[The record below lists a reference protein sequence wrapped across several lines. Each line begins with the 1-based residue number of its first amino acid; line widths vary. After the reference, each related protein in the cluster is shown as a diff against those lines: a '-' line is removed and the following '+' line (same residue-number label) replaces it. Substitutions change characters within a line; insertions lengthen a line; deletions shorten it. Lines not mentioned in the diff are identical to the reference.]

1 MAATR
6 GWIRG
11 DTGPVAPVT
20 VRPQRVVLAVV
31 HSHQSG
37 DRICEFVGELERDP
51 RVQVVWTLAPG
62 ALHHAGGAAFMRT
75 LDAAVLPWEDATS
88 FTYDLALA
96 ANHGRLDEVRA
107 PVLVLPHGTGFSRS
121 TARGF
126 GYGPPVARPVGGA
139 VYGALVRYGRLVPAA
154 LGIAHERQRAQ
165 ITAVVPEADGIIEV
179 VGDPAFDRAA
189 AALPDRSR
197 LRRAAGVGEAEH
209 LTVVTSSAG
218 RTGLFGVR
226 PHLVDRL
233 CAQAPDDHVIALILH
248 PGVWWA
254 HGPRQVLAWLSGARA
269 RGLRVLAPAS
279 PWSSLLVAADTV
291 IGDSGSVTAYA
302 AALGV
307 PTLLAGGGLTDVV
320 PGSTPEALYRVA
332 AHLRDDE
339 PLPQA
344 LAETARRWTPGHTA
358 RVAGHLTSAPGQS
371 AELLR
376 ALTYRMMRLPEPG
389 RPAVPPPP
397 GTPWFVGDG
406 ITEGRAA

>member
-1 MAATR
+1 M
-6 GWIRG
+6 
-11 DTGPVAPVT
+11 T
-20 VRPQRVVLAVV
+20 VRAQRVVLAVV
-31 HSHQSG
+31 HNHQSG
-37 DRICEFVGELERDP
+37 DRLCEFIGDLERDP

-75 LDAAVLPWEDATS
+75 LDAAVLPWEEATS

-107 PVLVLPHGTGFSRS
+107 PALVLPHGVGFSRS
-121 TARGF
+121 TARGS

-139 VYGALVRYGRLVPAA
+139 VYGALVGYGRLVPAA

-165 ITAVVPEADGIIEV
+165 ITAVVPEADGIIEL

-189 AALPDRSR
+189 AALPDRAR
-197 LRRAAGVGEAEH
+197 LRRAVGVGDTEH
-209 LTVVTSSAG
+209 LTVVTGSAG
-218 RTGLFGVR
+218 RAGLLGVR
-226 PHLVDRL
+226 PDLVDRL
-233 CAQAPDDHVIALILH
+233 CAEAPDGHVVALVLH
-248 PGVWWA
+248 PGVWWS

-320 PGSTPEALYRVA
+320 PGSTPEVLYRVA
-332 AHLRDDE
+332 AHYRDDE
-339 PLPQA
+339 PPHRA
-344 LAETARRWTPGHTA
+344 LSEAVRRWTPEHTA
-358 RVAGHLTSAPGQS
+358 RVAGHLTSAPGRS
-371 AELLR
+371 AGLLR
-376 ALTYRMMRLPEPG
+376 ALTYRMMDLSEPE
-389 RPAVPPPP
+389 RPAASPPP
-397 GTPWFVGDG
+397 GIPWFVGDG
-406 ITEGRAA
+406 TAQGRTA